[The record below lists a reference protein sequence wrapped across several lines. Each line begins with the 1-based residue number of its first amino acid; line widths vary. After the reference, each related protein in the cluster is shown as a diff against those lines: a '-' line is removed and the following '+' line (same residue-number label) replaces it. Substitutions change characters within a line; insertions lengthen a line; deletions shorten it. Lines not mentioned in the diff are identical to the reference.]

1 MTIFDKDTWQ
11 EIFGSIGQNKLRTV
25 ITIIGVLW
33 GIFLYI
39 LLSGIAKGVDN
50 GFEQRFERISSNSLF
65 VWTQNTSIPYLGFKI
80 DRRWNIKL
88 NDVETL
94 KMEIPEIKN
103 IAPRIQKGNWGS
115 QGASVTNG
123 QRNGTYNIYGDYP
136 ILKVVSQKDIYDGG
150 RFINHLDIKEERKV
164 CVIGERTKKELFSDD
179 INPIGKYINI
189 NNIYFKVIGIH
200 KFVDEGGG
208 SFADDGDIH
217 VPFSTFKRLYNTGDI
232 VGFLL
237 IAGFD
242 DVDILKVERQVKNL
256 LKKIHNVHPDDERAI
271 GAFNLGALFTRIK
284 NFANGM
290 SFISLVIGVATII
303 AGVIGIGNILLIS
316 VKERT
321 KEIGIRRALGATP
334 KQIRNQIITES
345 VFLTILSGIIGII
358 LGTLILY
365 GINVATEDLSD
376 FPYTN
381 PTVPLKFIFG
391 ALALMIIL
399 GTLIGMLPAQ
409 KAVSIKPID
418 ALREE

>member
-242 DVDILKVERQVKNL
+242 DVDILKVERKVKNL

-321 KEIGIRRALGATP
+321 KEIGIRRAIGASP
-334 KQIRNQIITES
+334 NHIRKQIILES
-345 VFLTILSGIIGII
+345 VFLTVVAGIIGII
-358 LGTLILY
+358 LGAFVLY
-365 GINVATEDLSD
+365 VVNIATQNLEDIP
-376 FPYTN
+376 FTN
-381 PTVPLKFIFG
+381 ATVPLYYIFA
-391 ALALMIIL
+391 ALLMMIGL
-399 GTLIGMLPAQ
+399 GTLIGFVPAE
-409 KAVSIKPID
+409 KAISIRPID
-418 ALREE
+418 ALRDE